1 MVYPQVYTV
10 NWEPSVCSN
19 EISARRSYQG
29 YSFEVSDSVVLQ
41 YYDNPL
47 LCILPKNSE
56 TLVAKMRLI
65 STNGS
70 VNSPVSPITL

>member
-10 NWEPSVCSN
+10 NWEPSVCLN

-29 YSFEVSDSVVLQ
+29 YSFEVSDTDNDTTIIFCSVSCQ
-41 YYDNPL
+41 
-47 LCILPKNSE
+47 KNSE
-56 TLVAKMRLI
+56 TLVAKMLLI

-70 VNSPVSPITL
+70 VNSPVLLT